1 MARRADASVPGVA
14 SPALYSG
21 SWTAPWLVVERSAWH
36 GFPGPPPHAC
46 NRGSYACRNRS
57 VSTWR
62 LVRQAIS
69 PETVAGPG
77 PPAAGSFSAAA
88 QPLQRQERKRSQSA
102 AARVVDSAASR
113 HLLTVRESGAPSLA
127 SHAGSRGRGA
137 RRMPWESFAV
147 GGPDEAREFWT
158 AAVSDARALP
168 PRGRD
173 GLGGDAGARARA
185 RAVAADPSRGRDDR
199 PLWDLRESTQR
210 HLEAN
215 GSPSEPPESTLWI
228 LRSSPA

>member
-1 MARRADASVPGVA
+1 MARCGEISLTRLPRA
-14 SPALYSG
+14 
-21 SWTAPWLVVERSAWH
+21 TAPRVQQGVIRLPQPVGLYLNASSDRRSRQRRWLGLSHPLLGHSA
-36 GFPGPPPHAC
+36 
-46 NRGSYACRNRS
+46 
-57 VSTWR
+57 
-62 LVRQAIS
+62 
-69 PETVAGPG
+69 
-77 PPAAGSFSAAA
+77 AAA

-127 SHAGSRGRGA
+127 SHAGSRGRRA

-168 PRGRD
+168 PGGRD

-199 PLWDLRESTQR
+199 PL
-210 HLEAN
+210 
-215 GSPSEPPESTLWI
+215 
-228 LRSSPA
+228 

>member
-1 MARRADASVPGVA
+1 
-14 SPALYSG
+14 
-21 SWTAPWLVVERSAWH
+21 
-36 GFPGPPPHAC
+36 
-46 NRGSYACRNRS
+46 
-57 VSTWR
+57 
-62 LVRQAIS
+62 
-69 PETVAGPG
+69 
-77 PPAAGSFSAAA
+77 
-88 QPLQRQERKRSQSA
+88 
-102 AARVVDSAASR
+102 DSAASR

-168 PRGRD
+168 PGGRD

-199 PLWDLRESTQR
+199 VKRRETAGAERDLKRVQANVGQLAMKLEIMEWFLAETTTPPGLRRHYPGWRPLR
-210 HLEAN
+210 
-215 GSPSEPPESTLWI
+215 
-228 LRSSPA
+228 

>member
-1 MARRADASVPGVA
+1 MPACPVSRPQPCIRGREQPHGSLWRDQPDTASPGHRPTRATGGHTPAATGRSLPDAS
-14 SPALYSG
+14 SDR
-21 SWTAPWLVVERSAWH
+21 RS
-36 GFPGPPPHAC
+36 
-46 NRGSYACRNRS
+46 RQR
-57 VSTWR
+57 R
-62 LVRQAIS
+62 LLGLGHPLLGHSA
-69 PETVAGPG
+69 
-77 PPAAGSFSAAA
+77 AAA

-113 HLLTVRESGAPSLA
+113 YLLTVRESGAPSLA
-127 SHAGSRGRGA
+127 SHARSPGRRA

-168 PRGRD
+168 PGGRD

-199 PLWDLRESTQR
+199 PL
-210 HLEAN
+210 
-215 GSPSEPPESTLWI
+215 
-228 LRSSPA
+228 